1 MAGSFF
7 GSPFV
12 PSPASALLGTG
23 AYPVP
28 GGEVPWSK
36 PSLEPPLPRPPEG
49 SAAVEPPAQPP
60 LEDAPPFLRRSDGP
74 SPSGRGRQSP
84 PKPFPAAV
92 PAQRR
97 MLVDPSSGKCYYM
110 EPPRQP
116 QMKTLYDPETGQ
128 YLEVLVPPVASHAGL
143 YQAPFNPLVM
153 APGVYGPPYAP
164 YGGFPGLP
172 APAPSAPSPPH
183 PSLPPADNPGT
194 AGSAPKGEGSS
205 PAGGPD
211 CGYLESLY
219 YIPTGMRASP
229 GPEQPPARASPAAPE
244 ASLLRM

>member
-1 MAGSFF
+1 
-7 GSPFV
+7 
-12 PSPASALLGTG
+12 
-23 AYPVP
+23 
-28 GGEVPWSK
+28 
-36 PSLEPPLPRPPEG
+36 
-49 SAAVEPPAQPP
+49 
-60 LEDAPPFLRRSDGP
+60 
-74 SPSGRGRQSP
+74 
-84 PKPFPAAV
+84 
-92 PAQRR
+92 

-128 YLEVLVPPVASHAGL
+128 YLEVLVPPVASHTGL
-143 YQAPFNPLVM
+143 YQAPFNPLLM

-172 APAPSAPSPPH
+172 APPPSAPSPPH
-183 PSLPPADNPGT
+183 PELPAADNPGVPGT
-194 AGSAPKGEGSS
+194 SGSAPKGEGPS

-244 ASLLRM
+244 KGSLLRM